1 MNKNIQQSNLMFSYV
16 LSDIDHIVRIVRI
29 RWAGRIA
36 GLEETIN
43 AYRLLI
49 GKHNEKSLLSIPKRS
64 RVDNINM
71 SLRQESCEDGTS

>member
-1 MNKNIQQSNLMFSYV
+1 MNKNMQQSNLMFSYV

-36 GLEETIN
+36 GFEETIN
-43 AYRLLI
+43 VYRLLI
-49 GKHNEKSLLSIPKRS
+49 GKHNEKSLLLIPKRS
-64 RVDNINM
+64 WVNNIKM